1 MSDSGQV
8 SADREFQEGIE
19 EETASPH
26 EVPSLPMGQWLRKN
40 LFSNW
45 ANGILTLLGALAALV
60 ALRGVLNFIFS
71 ENRQWDAVRTNLRA
85 LMTLSYPESQYIR
98 VWVALGFIVG
108 LAGLSAGIWANWG
121 GVSVKRISTWLMGTG
136 AFLAVCVIA
145 REPSVIIGTD
155 GKVVRTVEGSPQRE
169 SFMDA
174 MVDRSS
180 WWIAAVLLLAVG
192 AGLWSNFSR
201 PVRRRWRR
209 PRAEVPVTSVVCV
222 GLGLAVLS
230 LWIAPYGHYAFISA
244 TKSYVAESGRTV
256 AFSTKLPWTVMWILL
271 CGFFL
276 VGRSF
281 QRSRYLGLI
290 KGSSNLLWLISP
302 LTLFWVVLRDPALD
316 YGHVISTDLP
326 MGLAFGLL
334 GGALLWGLTRT
345 GIGEAGRITA
355 TLLLGFAV
363 FNWVAAFFGWYPMLQ
378 KARISFLLLA
388 LAALL
393 APNFIGELA
402 KRRQLV
408 LGWIGVTALVHYL
421 ATMINTPSTVE
432 LQSTEFL
439 GGLGLTL
446 FVALIVVL
454 LSFPLGVLLAL
465 GRTSKFPIFRML
477 STSYIEVIRGV
488 PLISVLIFFSV
499 MVPLFL
505 PDGMELAELAAV
517 LTGYTLFSAAYLAEN
532 VRGGLQS
539 ITKGQY
545 EAADAI
551 GLTSAQRTGFIVLPQ
566 ALTVSI
572 PQLVGQVIS
581 TFKET
586 SLLAIIG
593 LFDFLRVA
601 NSVIPAQSEFM
612 GVKREGILLVA
623 MIYFFFNFTISKYSQ
638 RLERR
643 VGLGER

>member
-1 MSDSGQV
+1 MEEEDPISVALKQ
-8 SADREFQEGIE
+8 EEGI
-19 EETASPH
+19 SPN
-26 EVPSLPMGQWLRKN
+26 EAPRLSVGQWLRTN

-45 ANGILTLLGALAALV
+45 ANTILTILGALAAFLM
-60 ALRGVLNFIFS
+60 LRGVLNFVFS
-71 ENRQWDAVRTNLRA
+71 ENREWVAVRTNLRA
-85 LMTLSYPESQYIR
+85 LMTLSYPESQYVR
-98 VWVALGFIVG
+98 VWVALGFVVV

-121 GVSVKRISTWLMGTG
+121 GLPLRRLSTWFMGVG
-136 AFLAVCVIA
+136 GLIALCVVV
-145 REPSVIIGTD
+145 REPSVLMDSEGKALSTLD
-155 GKVVRTVEGSPQRE
+155 GSLQRE
-169 SFMDA
+169 SFGAA
-174 MVDRSS
+174 MVDRVD
-180 WWIAAVLLLAVG
+180 WWIAAVVLFAFG
-192 AGLWSNFSR
+192 AALWSRYSS
-201 PVRRRWRR
+201 VARRHVDL
-209 PRAEVPVTSVVCV
+209 PITSIVYVGIGIAILTLWVV
-222 GLGLAVLS
+222 
-230 LWIAPYGHYAFISA
+230 PYGHYAFVDGTYI
-244 TKSYVAESGRTV
+244 AEPGTTV
-256 AFSTKLPWTVMWILL
+256 AFSTQMPWTVMWVLL
-271 CGFFL
+271 GLGFF
-276 VGRSF
+276 VGRFLRS
-281 QRSRYLGLI
+281 SRYVGMS
-290 KGSSNLLWLISP
+290 KAGSNLLWLICP
-302 LTLFWVVLRDPALD
+302 FALFWVVLRDPALD

-334 GGALLWGLTRT
+334 GAGALWLLTRSD
-345 GIGEAGRITA
+345 IGEAGRIAATA
-355 TLLLGFAV
+355 LLVVAI

-388 LAALL
+388 FAALL
-393 APNFIGELA
+393 APNFIGDIA

-408 LGWIGVTALVHYL
+408 LGWLGVMALVHYL
-421 ATMINTPSTVE
+421 ATMINTPSTVD
-432 LQSTEFL
+432 LQSDEFL

-446 FVALIVVL
+446 FVSVIVVI

-551 GLTSAQRTGFIVLPQ
+551 GLTAAQRTGFIVLPQ

-581 TFKET
+581 SFKET

-612 GVKREGILLVA
+612 GVKREGILVVA
-623 MIYFFFNFTISKYSQ
+623 MIYFFFNFVISKYSQ

>member
-1 MSDSGQV
+1 M
-8 SADREFQEGIE
+8 QEEDPISVALKQE
-19 EETASPH
+19 EDAAPNEAPRLS
-26 EVPSLPMGQWLRKN
+26 VLQWLRSN

-45 ANGILTLLGALAALV
+45 ANAILTLLGALAAFLM
-60 ALRGVLNFIFS
+60 LRGVLNFVFS
-71 ENRQWDAVRTNLRA
+71 ENREWVAVRTNLRA
-85 LMTLSYPESQYIR
+85 LMTLSYPESQYVR
-98 VWVALGFIVG
+98 VWVALGFVVG
-108 LAGLSAGIWANWG
+108 LAGLSAGIWSDWG
-121 GVSVKRISTWLMGTG
+121 GLPIRRLATWFMGIG
-136 AFLAVCVIA
+136 GLIALCVVV
-145 REPSVIIGTD
+145 REPSVLMD
-155 GKVVRTVEGSPQRE
+155 SEGKALSTLEGSLQRE
-169 SFMDA
+169 SFGAA
-174 MVDRSS
+174 MADRVD
-180 WWIAAVLLLAVG
+180 WWIAALVLFTVG
-192 AGLWSNFSR
+192 AVLWSRYSS
-201 PVRRRWRR
+201 VQRRHVEL
-209 PRAEVPVTSVVCV
+209 PITSIVYVGIGIAILTLWVV
-222 GLGLAVLS
+222 
-230 LWIAPYGHYAFISA
+230 PYGHYAFVDGTYI
-244 TKSYVAESGRTV
+244 AESGTTV
-256 AFSTKLPWTVMWILL
+256 AFSTQMPWTVMWVLL
-271 CGFFL
+271 GLGFL
-276 VGRSF
+276 VGRF
-281 QRSRYLGLI
+281 LRSSQYVGMS
-290 KGSSNLLWLISP
+290 KTGSNLLWLICP
-302 LTLFWVVLRDPALD
+302 FALFWVVLRDPALD
-316 YGHVISTDLP
+316 YGHVMSTDLP

-334 GGALLWGLTRT
+334 GAGALWLLTRSD
-345 GIGEAGRITA
+345 IGEAGRIAA
-355 TLLLGFAV
+355 TLLLIFAI

-388 LAALL
+388 FAALL
-393 APNFIGELA
+393 APNFIGDIA

-408 LGWIGVTALVHYL
+408 LGWVGVMALVHYL
-421 ATMINTPSTVE
+421 ATMINTPSTVD
-432 LQSTEFL
+432 LQSDEFL

-446 FVALIVVL
+446 FVAVIVVV

-477 STSYIEVIRGV
+477 STSYIEIIRGV

-581 TFKET
+581 SFKET

-612 GVKREGILLVA
+612 GVKREGILVVA
-623 MIYFFFNFTISKYSQ
+623 MIYFFFNFIISKYSQ

>member
-1 MSDSGQV
+1 MEEEDPISVALKQ
-8 SADREFQEGIE
+8 EEGI
-19 EETASPH
+19 SPN
-26 EVPSLPMGQWLRKN
+26 EAPRLSVGQWLRTN

-45 ANGILTLLGALAALV
+45 ANTILTILGALAAFLM
-60 ALRGVLNFIFS
+60 LRGVLNFVFS
-71 ENRQWDAVRTNLRA
+71 ENREWVAVRTNLRA
-85 LMTLSYPESQYIR
+85 LMTLSYPESQYVR
-98 VWVALGFIVG
+98 VWVALGFVVV

-121 GVSVKRISTWLMGTG
+121 GLPLRRLSTWFMGVG
-136 AFLAVCVIA
+136 GLIALCVVV
-145 REPSVIIGTD
+145 REPNVLMDSEGKALSTLD
-155 GKVVRTVEGSPQRE
+155 GSLQRE
-169 SFMDA
+169 SFGAA
-174 MVDRSS
+174 MVDRVD
-180 WWIAAVLLLAVG
+180 WWIAAVVLFAFG
-192 AGLWSNFSR
+192 AALWSRYSS
-201 PVRRRWRR
+201 VARRHVDL
-209 PRAEVPVTSVVCV
+209 PITSIVYVGIGIAILTLWVV
-222 GLGLAVLS
+222 
-230 LWIAPYGHYAFISA
+230 PYGHYAFVDGTYI
-244 TKSYVAESGRTV
+244 AEPGTTV
-256 AFSTKLPWTVMWILL
+256 AFSTQMPWTVMWVLL
-271 CGFFL
+271 GLGFF
-276 VGRSF
+276 VGRFLRS
-281 QRSRYLGLI
+281 SRYVGMS
-290 KGSSNLLWLISP
+290 KAGSNLLWLICP
-302 LTLFWVVLRDPALD
+302 FALFWVVLRDPALD

-334 GGALLWGLTRT
+334 GAGALWLLTRSD
-345 GIGEAGRITA
+345 IGEAGRIAA
-355 TLLLGFAV
+355 TVLLVIAI

-388 LAALL
+388 FAALL
-393 APNFIGELA
+393 APNFIGDIA

-408 LGWIGVTALVHYL
+408 LGWLGVMALVHYL
-421 ATMINTPSTVE
+421 ATMINTPSTVD
-432 LQSTEFL
+432 LQSDEFL

-446 FVALIVVL
+446 FVSVIVVI

-551 GLTSAQRTGFIVLPQ
+551 GLTAAQRTGFIVLPQ

-581 TFKET
+581 SFKET

-612 GVKREGILLVA
+612 GVKREGILVVA
-623 MIYFFFNFTISKYSQ
+623 MIYFFFNFVISKYSQ

>member
-1 MSDSGQV
+1 MEEEDPISVALKQ
-8 SADREFQEGIE
+8 EEGI
-19 EETASPH
+19 SPN
-26 EVPSLPMGQWLRKN
+26 EAPRLSVGQWLRTN

-45 ANGILTLLGALAALV
+45 TNTILTILGALAAFLM
-60 ALRGVLNFIFS
+60 LRGVLNFVFS
-71 ENRQWDAVRTNLRA
+71 ENREWVAVRTNLRA
-85 LMTLSYPESQYIR
+85 LMTLSYPESQYVR
-98 VWVALGFIVG
+98 VWVALGFVVV

-121 GVSVKRISTWLMGTG
+121 GLPLRRLSTWFMGVG
-136 AFLAVCVIA
+136 GLIALCVVV
-145 REPSVIIGTD
+145 REPNVLMDSEGKALSTLD
-155 GKVVRTVEGSPQRE
+155 GSLQRE
-169 SFMDA
+169 SFGAA
-174 MVDRSS
+174 MVDRVD
-180 WWIAAVLLLAVG
+180 WWIAAVLLFAFG
-192 AGLWSNFSR
+192 AALWSRYSS
-201 PVRRRWRR
+201 VARRHVDL
-209 PRAEVPVTSVVCV
+209 PITSIVYVGIGIAILTLWVV
-222 GLGLAVLS
+222 
-230 LWIAPYGHYAFISA
+230 PYGHYAFVDGTYI
-244 TKSYVAESGRTV
+244 AEPGTTV
-256 AFSTKLPWTVMWILL
+256 AFSTQMPWTVMWVLL
-271 CGFFL
+271 GIGFF
-276 VGRSF
+276 VGRFLRS
-281 QRSRYLGLI
+281 SRYVGMS
-290 KGSSNLLWLISP
+290 KAGSNLLWLICP
-302 LTLFWVVLRDPALD
+302 FALFWVVLRDPALD

-334 GGALLWGLTRT
+334 GAGALWLLTRSD
-345 GIGEAGRITA
+345 IGEAGRIAA
-355 TLLLGFAV
+355 TVLLVVAI

-388 LAALL
+388 FAALL
-393 APNFIGELA
+393 APNFIGDIA

-408 LGWIGVTALVHYL
+408 LGWLGVMALVHYL
-421 ATMINTPSTVE
+421 ATMINTPSTVD
-432 LQSTEFL
+432 LQSDEFL

-446 FVALIVVL
+446 FVSVIVVI

-551 GLTSAQRTGFIVLPQ
+551 GLTAAQRTGFIVLPQ

-581 TFKET
+581 SFKET

-612 GVKREGILLVA
+612 GVKREGILVVA
-623 MIYFFFNFTISKYSQ
+623 MIYFFFNFVISKYSQ

>member
-1 MSDSGQV
+1 MQDANQV
-8 SADREFQEGIE
+8 SASEEFQRGLEEGQG
-19 EETASPH
+19 SPH
-26 EVPSLPMGQWLRKN
+26 EAPSLPVGQWLRKN

-45 ANGILTLLGALAALV
+45 AHGILTLLGALAAVV
-60 ALRGVLNFIFS
+60 ALRGVLNFVFS

-98 VWVALGFIVG
+98 VWVALGFVVG

-121 GVSVKRISTWLMGTG
+121 GVSVRRISTWLMGTG
-136 AFLAVCVIA
+136 ALLALCVIV
-145 REPSVIIGTD
+145 REPSVILGSD
-155 GKVVRTVEGSPQRE
+155 GKVIRTVDGSLRRE

-174 MVDRSS
+174 MADRST
-180 WWIAAVLLLAVG
+180 WWLAAVLLLAVG
-192 AGLWSNFSR
+192 AALWSRFSD
-201 PVRRRWRR
+201 PARRRI
-209 PRAEVPVTSVVCV
+209 EVSVTSVVFV
-222 GLGLAVLS
+222 GLGLAILS
-230 LWIAPYGHYAFISA
+230 LWIAPYGHYAYISA

-256 AFSTKLPWTVMWILL
+256 AFSTKMPWTVMLILL
-271 CGFFL
+271 SGFFF
-276 VGRSF
+276 VGRFF
-281 QRSRYLGLI
+281 QRGRYLGLV
-290 KGSSNLLWLISP
+290 KGSSNVLWLISP

-334 GGALLWGLTRT
+334 GGALLWGLTRSD
-345 GIGEAGRITA
+345 IGEAGRITA
-355 TLLLGFAV
+355 TVLLVFAV

-393 APNFIGELA
+393 APNFIGEVA

-408 LGWIGVTALVHYL
+408 LGWVGVTALVHYL

>member
-1 MSDSGQV
+1 MADLEQLSTNLSDEAG
-8 SADREFQEGIE
+8 AP
-19 EETASPH
+19 EETASLS
-26 EVPSLPMGQWLRKN
+26 VRQWLQTN
-40 LFSNW
+40 LFSSWTN
-45 ANGILTLLGALAALV
+45 AILTLLGGFATLLM
-60 ALRGVLNFIFS
+60 LRGVLNFVFS
-71 ENRQWDAVRTNLRA
+71 ENREWDAVRTNLRA
-85 LMTLSYPESQYIR
+85 LMTLSYPESQYVR
-98 VWVALGFIVG
+98 VWVTLGFVVG
-108 LAGLSAGIWANWG
+108 LTGLSAGIWANWG
-121 GVSVKRISTWLMGTG
+121 GVSVKRMSTWLMGAG
-136 AFLAVCVIA
+136 GLIALCVVV
-145 REPSVIIGTD
+145 REPSVITD
-155 GKVVRTVEGSPQRE
+155 VEGKAIRAVDGSLQRE
-169 SFMDA
+169 SFFAA
-174 MVDRSS
+174 MSDRLG
-180 WWIAAVLLLAVG
+180 WWIAAVLLLAAGG
-192 AGLWSNFSR
+192 AIWARYSD
-201 PVRRRWRR
+201 VARRN
-209 PRAEVPVTSVVCV
+209 AQIPVTTVVV
-222 GLGLAVLS
+222 WGLGLATLS
-230 LWIAPYGHYAFISA
+230 LWLVPYGHYAFAGGEYI
-244 TKSYVAESGRTV
+244 AEPGRRV
-256 AFSTKLPWTVMWILL
+256 AFSTQMPWTVMWLL
-271 CGFFL
+271 LVSSFF
-276 VGRSF
+276 VGRSLRETRWHAF
-281 QRSRYLGLI
+281 A
-290 KGSSNLLWLISP
+290 KGASNLLWLLSP
-302 LTLFWVVLRDPALD
+302 MTLFWVVLRDPALD
-316 YGHVISTDLP
+316 YAHVLSTDLP

-334 GGALLWGLTRT
+334 GGAVLWVLTRVDV
-345 GIGEAGRITA
+345 GEAGRLSA
-355 TLLLGFAV
+355 VGLLGFAV

-393 APNFIGELA
+393 APNFIGEIA
-402 KRRQLV
+402 KRRQLII
-408 LGWIGVTALVHYL
+408 GWLSAMALVHYL

-432 LQSTEFL
+432 LQSSEFL

-446 FVALIVVL
+446 FVALNVVL
-454 LSFPLGVLLAL
+454 LSFPLGGLLAL
-465 GRTSKFPIFRML
+465 GRTSKFPIFRIL

-539 ITKGQY
+539 VTKGQY

-551 GLTSAQRTGFIVLPQ
+551 GLTAAQRTGFIVLPQ
-566 ALTVSI
+566 ALRVSI
-572 PQLVGQVIS
+572 PQLVGQVIA

>member
-1 MSDSGQV
+1 MQDADQV
-8 SADREFQEGIE
+8 SAGAEFQPGLEAE
-19 EETASPH
+19 QLSPH
-26 EVPSLPMGQWLRKN
+26 EVPSLPVGQWLRKN

-45 ANGILTLLGALAALV
+45 ANGILTLVGALAALV
-60 ALRGVLNFIFS
+60 ALRGVLNFVFS

-98 VWVALGFIVG
+98 VWVSLGFVVG

-121 GVSVKRISTWLMGTG
+121 GVPLRRVSTWLMGTG
-136 AFLAVCVIA
+136 ALLALCIIV
-145 REPSVIIGTD
+145 REPSVILGDD
-155 GKVVRTVEGSPQRE
+155 GKVIRTIDGSLRRE

-174 MVDRSS
+174 MVDRST

-192 AGLWSNFSR
+192 AALWSRFSD
-201 PVRRRWRR
+201 PARRRV
-209 PRAEVPVTSVVCV
+209 EVSVTSVVFV
-222 GLGLAVLS
+222 GIGLAILS
-230 LWIAPYGHYAFISA
+230 LWIAPYGHYAFISE
-244 TKSYVAESGRTV
+244 TKSYVAEPGRTV
-256 AFSTKLPWTVMWILL
+256 AFSTKMPWTVMWILL
-271 CGFFL
+271 SGFFL

-281 QRSRYLGLI
+281 QRGRYLGFV
-290 KGSSNLLWLISP
+290 KGASNLLWLISP

-326 MGLAFGLL
+326 MGLAFGVL
-334 GGALLWGLTRT
+334 GGTLLWGLTRT
-345 GIGEAGRITA
+345 SIGEAGRITA

-408 LGWIGVTALVHYL
+408 LGWLGVTALVHYL

-551 GLTSAQRTGFIVLPQ
+551 GLTPAQRTGFIVLPQ

>member
-1 MSDSGQV
+1 MQDADQISG
-8 SADREFQEGIE
+8 DLEFQRGIGQQGS
-19 EETASPH
+19 SPH
-26 EVPSLPMGQWLRKN
+26 EVPSLPVGQWLRKN

-45 ANGILTLLGALAALV
+45 GNSILTLLGSFLALL
-60 ALRGVLNFIFS
+60 ALRGVLNFVFS
-71 ENRQWDAVRTNLRA
+71 ENREWDAVRTNLRA

-98 VWVALGFIVG
+98 VWVSLGFVAG
-108 LAGLSAGIWANWG
+108 LAGLSAGLWANWG
-121 GVSVKRISTWLMGTG
+121 GVSVKRLSTWLMGSG
-136 AFLAVCVIA
+136 GLLAVCVTV
-145 REPSVIIGTD
+145 REPSVVLGSD
-155 GKVVRTVEGSPQRE
+155 GKVVRIVDGSLQRE
-169 SFMDA
+169 SFLDA
-174 MVDRSS
+174 MVDRST
-180 WWIAAVLLLAVG
+180 WWIAAAVLLAVG
-192 AGLWSNFSR
+192 TLLWGRFTS
-201 PVRRRWRR
+201 PDRRGV
-209 PRAEVPVTSVVCV
+209 EVSVTSVVFV
-222 GLGLAVLS
+222 SLGLAVLS
-230 LWIAPYGHYAFISA
+230 LWVAPYGHYAFISE

-256 AFSTKLPWTVMWILL
+256 AFSTKLPWTVMLALL
-271 CGFFL
+271 WGFFYL
-276 VGRSF
+276 GRILR
-281 QRSRYLGLI
+281 RSDYAGLI
-290 KGSSNLLWLISP
+290 KGASNLLWLISP

-316 YGHVISTDLP
+316 YGHVMSTDLP
-326 MGLAFGLL
+326 MGLAFGFL
-334 GGALLWGLTRT
+334 GGAVLWSLTRP
-345 GIGEAGRITA
+345 GVGEAGRLVA
-355 TLLLGFAV
+355 TMLLVFAI

-388 LAALL
+388 VAALL
-393 APNFIGELA
+393 APNFIGEIA

-408 LGWIGVTALVHYL
+408 LGWLGVTALVHYL

-432 LQSTEFL
+432 LQSSEFL

-551 GLTSAQRTGFIVLPQ
+551 GLTAAQRTGFIVLPQ

-601 NSVIPAQSEFM
+601 NSVIPAQSEFL

-638 RLERR
+638 RLEQR

>member
-1 MSDSGQV
+1 MSDVNQV
-8 SADREFQEGIE
+8 SADAE
-19 EETASPH
+19 EEQFSPH
-26 EVPSLPMGQWLRKN
+26 ETPSLPVGQWLRKN

-45 ANGILTLLGALAALV
+45 ANGILTLLGVLAALA
-60 ALRGVLNFIFS
+60 ALRGVLNFVFS

-121 GVSVKRISTWLMGTG
+121 GVSVRRISTWLMGTG
-136 AFLAVCVIA
+136 ALLALCVIV
-145 REPSVIIGTD
+145 REPSVILGSD
-155 GKVVRTVEGSPQRE
+155 GKVIRTIDGSLRRE

-174 MVDRSS
+174 MVDRST

-192 AGLWSNFSR
+192 AALWSRFSD
-201 PVRRRWRR
+201 PVRRRV
-209 PRAEVPVTSVVCV
+209 EVSVTSVVFV

-230 LWIAPYGHYAFISA
+230 LWIAPYGHYAFISE
-244 TKSYVAESGRTV
+244 TKSYIAESGRTV
-256 AFSTKLPWTVMWILL
+256 AFSTKMPWTVMLILL
-271 CGFFL
+271 SCFFF
-276 VGRSF
+276 VGRFF
-281 QRSRYLGLI
+281 QSGQYLGFV
-290 KGSSNLLWLISP
+290 KGASNLLWLISP

-334 GGALLWGLTRT
+334 GGALLWGLTRAS
-345 GIGEAGRITA
+345 IGEAGRITA
-355 TLLLGFAV
+355 TALLVFAI

-393 APNFIGELA
+393 APNFMGEVA

-408 LGWIGVTALVHYL
+408 LGWVGVTALVHYL

-551 GLTSAQRTGFIVLPQ
+551 GLTPAQRTGFIVLPQ

>member
-1 MSDSGQV
+1 MQDADQV
-8 SADREFQEGIE
+8 SAGAEFQPGLEAE
-19 EETASPH
+19 QLSPH
-26 EVPSLPMGQWLRKN
+26 EVPSLPVGQWLRKN

-45 ANGILTLLGALAALV
+45 ANGILTLVGALAALV
-60 ALRGVLNFIFS
+60 ALRGVLNFVFS

-121 GVSVKRISTWLMGTG
+121 GVSVRRISTWLMGTG
-136 AFLAVCVIA
+136 ALLALCIIV
-145 REPSVIIGTD
+145 REPSVILGSD
-155 GKVVRTVEGSPQRE
+155 GKVIRTIDGSLRRE

-174 MVDRSS
+174 MVDRST

-192 AGLWSNFSR
+192 AALWSRFSD
-201 PVRRRWRR
+201 PARRRV
-209 PRAEVPVTSVVCV
+209 EVSVTSVVFV
-222 GLGLAVLS
+222 GIGLAILS
-230 LWIAPYGHYAFISA
+230 LWIAPYGHYAFISE
-244 TKSYVAESGRTV
+244 TKSYVAEPGRTV
-256 AFSTKLPWTVMWILL
+256 AFSTKMPWTVMWILL
-271 CGFFL
+271 SGFFL

-281 QRSRYLGLI
+281 QRGRYLGFV
-290 KGSSNLLWLISP
+290 KGASNLLWLISP

-326 MGLAFGLL
+326 MGLAFGVL
-334 GGALLWGLTRT
+334 GGTLLWGLTRT
-345 GIGEAGRITA
+345 SIGEAGRITA

-408 LGWIGVTALVHYL
+408 LGWLGVTALVHYL

-551 GLTSAQRTGFIVLPQ
+551 GLTPAQRTGFIVLPQ

>member
-1 MSDSGQV
+1 MFVCGLWNADMADLEQLSANLSDEAG
-8 SADREFQEGIE
+8 AP
-19 EETASPH
+19 EETASLS
-26 EVPSLPMGQWLRKN
+26 VRQWLQTN
-40 LFSNW
+40 LFSSWTN
-45 ANGILTLLGALAALV
+45 AILTLLGGFATLLM
-60 ALRGVLNFIFS
+60 LRGVLNFVFS
-71 ENRQWDAVRTNLRA
+71 ENREWDAVRTNLRA
-85 LMTLSYPESQYIR
+85 LMTLSYPESQYVR
-98 VWVALGFIVG
+98 VWVTLGFVAG
-108 LAGLSAGIWANWG
+108 LTGLSAGIWANWG
-121 GVSVKRISTWLMGTG
+121 GVSVKRMSTWLMGAG
-136 AFLAVCVIA
+136 GLIALCVVV
-145 REPSVIIGTD
+145 REPSVITD
-155 GKVVRTVEGSPQRE
+155 VEGKAIRAIDGSLQRE
-169 SFMDA
+169 SFFAA
-174 MVDRSS
+174 MSDRLG
-180 WWIAAVLLLAVG
+180 WWIAAVLLLAAGG
-192 AGLWSNFSR
+192 AIWARYSD
-201 PVRRRWRR
+201 VARRN
-209 PRAEVPVTSVVCV
+209 AQIPVTTVVV
-222 GLGLAVLS
+222 WGLGLATLS
-230 LWIAPYGHYAFISA
+230 LWLVPYGHYAFAGGEYI
-244 TKSYVAESGRTV
+244 AEPGRRV
-256 AFSTKLPWTVMWILL
+256 AFSTQMPWTVMWLL
-271 CGFFL
+271 LVSSFF
-276 VGRSF
+276 VGRSLRETRWHAF
-281 QRSRYLGLI
+281 A
-290 KGSSNLLWLISP
+290 KGASNLLWLLSP
-302 LTLFWVVLRDPALD
+302 MTLFWVVLRDPALD
-316 YGHVISTDLP
+316 YAHVLSTDLP

-334 GGALLWGLTRT
+334 GGAVLWVLTRVDV
-345 GIGEAGRITA
+345 GEAGRLSA
-355 TLLLGFAV
+355 VGLLGFAV

-393 APNFIGELA
+393 APNFIGEIA
-402 KRRQLV
+402 KRRQLII
-408 LGWIGVTALVHYL
+408 GWLSAMALVHYL

-432 LQSTEFL
+432 LQSSEFL

-465 GRTSKFPIFRML
+465 GRTSKFPIFRIL

-539 ITKGQY
+539 VTKGQY

-551 GLTSAQRTGFIVLPQ
+551 GLTAAQRTGFIVLPQ
-566 ALTVSI
+566 ALRVSI
-572 PQLVGQVIS
+572 PQLVGQVIA

>member
-1 MSDSGQV
+1 MEEEDPISVALKQ
-8 SADREFQEGIE
+8 EEGI
-19 EETASPH
+19 SPN
-26 EVPSLPMGQWLRKN
+26 EAPRLSVGQWLRTN

-45 ANGILTLLGALAALV
+45 ANTILTILGALAAFLM
-60 ALRGVLNFIFS
+60 LRGVLNFIFS
-71 ENRQWDAVRTNLRA
+71 ENREWVAVRTNLRA
-85 LMTLSYPESQYIR
+85 LMTLSYPESQYVR
-98 VWVALGFIVG
+98 VWVALGFVVV

-121 GVSVKRISTWLMGTG
+121 GLPLRRLSTWFMGVG
-136 AFLAVCVIA
+136 GLIALCVVV
-145 REPSVIIGTD
+145 REPNVLMDSEGKALSTLD
-155 GKVVRTVEGSPQRE
+155 GSLQRE
-169 SFMDA
+169 SFGAA
-174 MVDRSS
+174 MVDRVD
-180 WWIAAVLLLAVG
+180 WWIAAVVLFAFG
-192 AGLWSNFSR
+192 AALWSRYSS
-201 PVRRRWRR
+201 VARRHVDL
-209 PRAEVPVTSVVCV
+209 PITSIVYVGIGIAILTLWVV
-222 GLGLAVLS
+222 
-230 LWIAPYGHYAFISA
+230 PYGHYAFVDGTYI
-244 TKSYVAESGRTV
+244 AEPGTTV
-256 AFSTKLPWTVMWILL
+256 AFSTQMPWTVMWVLL
-271 CGFFL
+271 GLGFF
-276 VGRSF
+276 VGRCLRS
-281 QRSRYLGLI
+281 SRYVGMS
-290 KGSSNLLWLISP
+290 KAGSNLLWLICP
-302 LTLFWVVLRDPALD
+302 FALFWVVLRDPALD

-334 GGALLWGLTRT
+334 GAGALWLLTRSD
-345 GIGEAGRITA
+345 IGEAGRIAA
-355 TLLLGFAV
+355 TVLLVVAI

-388 LAALL
+388 FAALL
-393 APNFIGELA
+393 APNFIGDIA

-408 LGWIGVTALVHYL
+408 LGWLGVMALVHYL
-421 ATMINTPSTVE
+421 ATMINTPSTVD
-432 LQSTEFL
+432 LQSDEFL

-446 FVALIVVL
+446 FVAVIVVI

-477 STSYIEVIRGV
+477 SSSYIEVIRGV
-488 PLISVLIFFSV
+488 TLISVLIFFSV

-551 GLTSAQRTGFIVLPQ
+551 GLTAAQRTGFIVLPQ
-566 ALTVSI
+566 ALPVSI

-581 TFKET
+581 SFKET

-612 GVKREGILLVA
+612 GVKREGILVVA
-623 MIYFFFNFTISKYSQ
+623 MIYFFFNFVISKYSQ

>member
-1 MSDSGQV
+1 MEEEDPISVALKQ
-8 SADREFQEGIE
+8 EEGI
-19 EETASPH
+19 SPN
-26 EVPSLPMGQWLRKN
+26 EAPRLSVGQWLRTN

-45 ANGILTLLGALAALV
+45 ANTILTILGALAAFLM
-60 ALRGVLNFIFS
+60 LRGVLNFVFS
-71 ENRQWDAVRTNLRA
+71 ENREWVAVRTNLRA
-85 LMTLSYPESQYIR
+85 LMTLSYPESQYVR
-98 VWVALGFIVG
+98 VWVALGFVVV

-121 GVSVKRISTWLMGTG
+121 GLPLRRLSTWFMGVG
-136 AFLAVCVIA
+136 GLIALCVVV
-145 REPSVIIGTD
+145 REPNVLMDSEGKALSTLD
-155 GKVVRTVEGSPQRE
+155 GSLQRE
-169 SFMDA
+169 SFGAA
-174 MVDRSS
+174 MVDRVD
-180 WWIAAVLLLAVG
+180 WWIGAVVLFAFGAA
-192 AGLWSNFSR
+192 LWSRYSS
-201 PVRRRWRR
+201 VARRHVDL
-209 PRAEVPVTSVVCV
+209 PITSIVYVGIGIAILTLWVV
-222 GLGLAVLS
+222 
-230 LWIAPYGHYAFISA
+230 PYGHYAFVDGTYI
-244 TKSYVAESGRTV
+244 AEPGTTV
-256 AFSTKLPWTVMWILL
+256 AFSTQMPWTVMWVLL
-271 CGFFL
+271 GLGFF
-276 VGRSF
+276 VGRFLRS
-281 QRSRYLGLI
+281 SRYVGMS
-290 KGSSNLLWLISP
+290 KAGSNLLWLICP
-302 LTLFWVVLRDPALD
+302 FALFWVVLRDPALD

-334 GGALLWGLTRT
+334 GAGALWLLTRSD
-345 GIGEAGRITA
+345 IGEAGRIAA
-355 TLLLGFAV
+355 TVLLVVAI

-388 LAALL
+388 FAALL
-393 APNFIGELA
+393 APNFIGDIA

-408 LGWIGVTALVHYL
+408 IGWLGVMALVHYL
-421 ATMINTPSTVE
+421 ATMINTPSTVD
-432 LQSTEFL
+432 LQSDEFL

-446 FVALIVVL
+446 FVAVIVVI

-551 GLTSAQRTGFIVLPQ
+551 GLTAAQRTGFIVLPQ

-581 TFKET
+581 SFKET

-612 GVKREGILLVA
+612 GVKREGILVVA
-623 MIYFFFNFTISKYSQ
+623 MIYFFFNFVISKYSQ

>member
-1 MSDSGQV
+1 MEEEDPISVALKQ
-8 SADREFQEGIE
+8 EEGI
-19 EETASPH
+19 SPN
-26 EVPSLPMGQWLRKN
+26 EAPRLSVGQWLRTN

-45 ANGILTLLGALAALV
+45 TNTILTILGALAAFLM
-60 ALRGVLNFIFS
+60 LRGVLNFVFS
-71 ENRQWDAVRTNLRA
+71 ENREWVAVRTNLRA
-85 LMTLSYPESQYIR
+85 LMTLSYPESQYVR
-98 VWVALGFIVG
+98 VWVALGFVVV

-121 GVSVKRISTWLMGTG
+121 GLPLRRLSTWFMGVG
-136 AFLAVCVIA
+136 GLIALCVVV
-145 REPSVIIGTD
+145 REPNVLMDSEGKALSTLD
-155 GKVVRTVEGSPQRE
+155 GSLQRE
-169 SFMDA
+169 SFGAA
-174 MVDRSS
+174 MVDRVD
-180 WWIAAVLLLAVG
+180 WWIAAVVLFAFG
-192 AGLWSNFSR
+192 AALWSRYSS
-201 PVRRRWRR
+201 VARRHVDL
-209 PRAEVPVTSVVCV
+209 PITSIVYVGIGIAILTLWVV
-222 GLGLAVLS
+222 
-230 LWIAPYGHYAFISA
+230 PYGHYAFVDGTYI
-244 TKSYVAESGRTV
+244 AEPGTTV
-256 AFSTKLPWTVMWILL
+256 AFSTQMPWTVMWVLL
-271 CGFFL
+271 GIGFF
-276 VGRSF
+276 VGRFLRS
-281 QRSRYLGLI
+281 SRYVGMS
-290 KGSSNLLWLISP
+290 KAGSNLLWLICP
-302 LTLFWVVLRDPALD
+302 FALFWVVLRDPALD

-334 GGALLWGLTRT
+334 GAGALWLLTRSD
-345 GIGEAGRITA
+345 IGEAGRIAA
-355 TLLLGFAV
+355 TVLLVVAI

-388 LAALL
+388 FAALL
-393 APNFIGELA
+393 APNFIGDIA

-408 LGWIGVTALVHYL
+408 LGWLGVMALVHYL
-421 ATMINTPSTVE
+421 ATMINTPSTVD
-432 LQSTEFL
+432 LQSDEFL

-446 FVALIVVL
+446 FVSVIVVI

-551 GLTSAQRTGFIVLPQ
+551 GLTAAQRTGFIVLPQ

-581 TFKET
+581 SFKET

-612 GVKREGILLVA
+612 GVKREGILVVA
-623 MIYFFFNFTISKYSQ
+623 MIYFFFNFVISKYSQ

>member
-1 MSDSGQV
+1 MADLEQLSANLSDEAG
-8 SADREFQEGIE
+8 AP
-19 EETASPH
+19 EETASLS
-26 EVPSLPMGQWLRKN
+26 VRQWLQTN
-40 LFSNW
+40 LFSSWTN
-45 ANGILTLLGALAALV
+45 AILTLLGGFATLLM
-60 ALRGVLNFIFS
+60 LRGVLNFVFS
-71 ENRQWDAVRTNLRA
+71 ENREWDAVRTNLRA
-85 LMTLSYPESQYIR
+85 LMTLSYPESQYVR
-98 VWVALGFIVG
+98 VWVTLGFVAG
-108 LAGLSAGIWANWG
+108 LTGLSAGIWANWG
-121 GVSVKRISTWLMGTG
+121 GVSVKRMSTWLMGAG
-136 AFLAVCVIA
+136 GLIALCVVV
-145 REPSVIIGTD
+145 REPSVITD
-155 GKVVRTVEGSPQRE
+155 VEGKAIRAIDGSLQRE
-169 SFMDA
+169 SFFAA
-174 MVDRSS
+174 MSDRLG
-180 WWIAAVLLLAVG
+180 WWIAAVLLLAAGG
-192 AGLWSNFSR
+192 AIWARYSD
-201 PVRRRWRR
+201 VARRN
-209 PRAEVPVTSVVCV
+209 AQIPVTTVVFW
-222 GLGLAVLS
+222 GLGLATLS
-230 LWIAPYGHYAFISA
+230 LWLVPYGHYAFAGGEYI
-244 TKSYVAESGRTV
+244 AEPGRRV
-256 AFSTKLPWTVMWILL
+256 AFSTQMPWTVMWLL
-271 CGFFL
+271 LVSSFF
-276 VGRSF
+276 VGRSLRETRWHAF
-281 QRSRYLGLI
+281 A
-290 KGSSNLLWLISP
+290 KGASNLLWLLSP
-302 LTLFWVVLRDPALD
+302 MTLFWVVLRDPALD
-316 YGHVISTDLP
+316 YAHVLSTDLP

-334 GGALLWGLTRT
+334 GGAVLWVLTRVDV
-345 GIGEAGRITA
+345 GEAGRLSA
-355 TLLLGFAV
+355 VGLLGFAV

-393 APNFIGELA
+393 APNFIGEIA
-402 KRRQLV
+402 KRRQLII
-408 LGWIGVTALVHYL
+408 GWLSAMALVHYL

-432 LQSTEFL
+432 LQSSEFL

-465 GRTSKFPIFRML
+465 GRTSKFPIFRIL

-539 ITKGQY
+539 VTKGQY

-551 GLTSAQRTGFIVLPQ
+551 GLTAAQRTGFIVLPQ
-566 ALTVSI
+566 ALRVSI
-572 PQLVGQVIS
+572 PQLVGQVIA

>member
-1 MSDSGQV
+1 MSDVNQV
-8 SADREFQEGIE
+8 SADAE
-19 EETASPH
+19 EEQFSPH
-26 EVPSLPMGQWLRKN
+26 EMPSLPVGQWLRKN

-45 ANGILTLLGALAALV
+45 ANGILTLLGALAALA
-60 ALRGVLNFIFS
+60 ALRGVLNFVFS
-71 ENRQWDAVRTNLRA
+71 ETRQWDAVRTNLRA

-121 GVSVKRISTWLMGTG
+121 GVSVRRISTWLMGTG
-136 AFLAVCVIA
+136 ALLALCVIV
-145 REPSVIIGTD
+145 REPSVILGSD
-155 GKVVRTVEGSPQRE
+155 GKVIRTIDGSLRRE

-174 MVDRSS
+174 MVDRST

-192 AGLWSNFSR
+192 AALWSRFSD
-201 PVRRRWRR
+201 PARRRV
-209 PRAEVPVTSVVCV
+209 EVSVTSVVFV

-230 LWIAPYGHYAFISA
+230 LWIAPYGHYAFISE
-244 TKSYVAESGRTV
+244 TKSYIAESGRTV
-256 AFSTKLPWTVMWILL
+256 AFSTKMPWTVMLILL
-271 CGFFL
+271 SCFFF
-276 VGRSF
+276 VGRFF
-281 QRSRYLGLI
+281 QSGQYLGFV
-290 KGSSNLLWLISP
+290 KGASNLLWLISP

-316 YGHVISTDLP
+316 YGHVLSTDLP

-334 GGALLWGLTRT
+334 GGALLWGLTRAS
-345 GIGEAGRITA
+345 IGEAGRITA
-355 TLLLGFAV
+355 TALLVFAI
-363 FNWVAAFFGWYPMLQ
+363 FNWVAAFFGWYPMVQ

-393 APNFIGELA
+393 APNFIGEVA

-408 LGWIGVTALVHYL
+408 LGWVGVTALVHYL

-551 GLTSAQRTGFIVLPQ
+551 GLTPAQRTGFIVLPQ

>member
-1 MSDSGQV
+1 M
-8 SADREFQEGIE
+8 
-19 EETASPH
+19 
-26 EVPSLPMGQWLRKN
+26 
-40 LFSNW
+40 
-45 ANGILTLLGALAALV
+45 
-60 ALRGVLNFIFS
+60 
-71 ENRQWDAVRTNLRA
+71 
-85 LMTLSYPESQYIR
+85 
-98 VWVALGFIVG
+98 
-108 LAGLSAGIWANWG
+108 
-121 GVSVKRISTWLMGTG
+121 
-136 AFLAVCVIA
+136 
-145 REPSVIIGTD
+145 
-155 GKVVRTVEGSPQRE
+155 
-169 SFMDA
+169 
-174 MVDRSS
+174 
-180 WWIAAVLLLAVG
+180 
-192 AGLWSNFSR
+192 
-201 PVRRRWRR
+201 
-209 PRAEVPVTSVVCV
+209 
-222 GLGLAVLS
+222 
-230 LWIAPYGHYAFISA
+230 PYGHYAFISE
-244 TKSYVAESGRTV
+244 TKSYIAESGRTV
-256 AFSTKLPWTVMWILL
+256 AFSTQMPWTVMWVLL
-271 CGFFL
+271 GLAFL
-276 VGRSF
+276 VGRFLRS
-281 QRSRYLGLI
+281 SRYVGMA
-290 KGSSNLLWLISP
+290 KAGSNMLWLISP
-302 LTLFWVVLRDPALD
+302 FALFWVVLRDPALD

-334 GGALLWGLTRT
+334 GGAVLWLLTRSN
-345 GIGEAGRITA
+345 IGEVGRVAATA
-355 TLLLGFAV
+355 LLVFAV

-393 APNFIGELA
+393 APNFIGEVA

-408 LGWIGVTALVHYL
+408 LGWLGVMTLVHYL
-421 ATMINTPSTVE
+421 ATMINTPSTVD

-446 FVALIVVL
+446 FVAVIVVI

-581 TFKET
+581 SFKET

-612 GVKREGILLVA
+612 GVKREGILVVA
-623 MIYFFFNFTISKYSQ
+623 MIYFFFNFIISKYSQ

>member
-1 MSDSGQV
+1 M
-8 SADREFQEGIE
+8 
-19 EETASPH
+19 
-26 EVPSLPMGQWLRKN
+26 
-40 LFSNW
+40 
-45 ANGILTLLGALAALV
+45 
-60 ALRGVLNFIFS
+60 
-71 ENRQWDAVRTNLRA
+71 
-85 LMTLSYPESQYIR
+85 
-98 VWVALGFIVG
+98 
-108 LAGLSAGIWANWG
+108 
-121 GVSVKRISTWLMGTG
+121 
-136 AFLAVCVIA
+136 
-145 REPSVIIGTD
+145 
-155 GKVVRTVEGSPQRE
+155 
-169 SFMDA
+169 
-174 MVDRSS
+174 
-180 WWIAAVLLLAVG
+180 
-192 AGLWSNFSR
+192 
-201 PVRRRWRR
+201 
-209 PRAEVPVTSVVCV
+209 
-222 GLGLAVLS
+222 
-230 LWIAPYGHYAFISA
+230 
-244 TKSYVAESGRTV
+244 
-256 AFSTKLPWTVMWILL
+256 
-271 CGFFL
+271 
-276 VGRSF
+276 
-281 QRSRYLGLI
+281 
-290 KGSSNLLWLISP
+290 
-302 LTLFWVVLRDPALD
+302 VLRDPALD

-326 MGLAFGLL
+326 MGLAFGAL
-334 GGALLWGLTRT
+334 GGAVLWSLTRT
-345 GIGEAGRITA
+345 GVGEAGRLVA
-355 TLLLGFAV
+355 TMLLGFAI

-388 LAALL
+388 FAALL
-393 APNFIGELA
+393 APNFMGEIA

-408 LGWIGVTALVHYL
+408 LGWLGVTALVHYL

-432 LQSTEFL
+432 VQSSEFL

-551 GLTSAQRTGFIVLPQ
+551 GLTAAQRTGFIVLPQ

-601 NSVIPAQSEFM
+601 NSVIPAQSEFLR
-612 GVKREGILLVA
+612 VKREGILLVA
-623 MIYFFFNFTISKYSQ
+623 IIYFFFNFTISKYSQ
-638 RLERR
+638 RLEQR

>member
-1 MSDSGQV
+1 MEEEDPISVALKQ
-8 SADREFQEGIE
+8 EEGI
-19 EETASPH
+19 SPN
-26 EVPSLPMGQWLRKN
+26 EAPRLSVGQWLRTN

-45 ANGILTLLGALAALV
+45 ANTILTILGALAAFLM
-60 ALRGVLNFIFS
+60 LRGVLNFIFS
-71 ENRQWDAVRTNLRA
+71 ENREWVAVRTNLRA
-85 LMTLSYPESQYIR
+85 LMTLSYPESQYVR
-98 VWVALGFIVG
+98 VWVALGFVVV
-108 LAGLSAGIWANWG
+108 LAGLSSGIWANWG
-121 GVSVKRISTWLMGTG
+121 GLPLRRLSTWFMGVG
-136 AFLAVCVIA
+136 GLIALCVVV
-145 REPSVIIGTD
+145 REPNVLMDSEGKALSTLD
-155 GKVVRTVEGSPQRE
+155 GSLQRE
-169 SFMDA
+169 SFGAA
-174 MVDRSS
+174 MVDRVD
-180 WWIAAVLLLAVG
+180 WWIGAVVLFAFGAA
-192 AGLWSNFSR
+192 LWSRYSS
-201 PVRRRWRR
+201 VARRHVDL
-209 PRAEVPVTSVVCV
+209 PITSIVYVGIGIAILTLWVV
-222 GLGLAVLS
+222 
-230 LWIAPYGHYAFISA
+230 PYGHYAFVDGTYI
-244 TKSYVAESGRTV
+244 AEPGTTV
-256 AFSTKLPWTVMWILL
+256 AFSTQMPWTVMWVLL
-271 CGFFL
+271 GLGFF
-276 VGRSF
+276 VGRFLRS
-281 QRSRYLGLI
+281 SRYVGMS
-290 KGSSNLLWLISP
+290 KAGSNLLWLICP
-302 LTLFWVVLRDPALD
+302 FALFWVVLRDPALD

-334 GGALLWGLTRT
+334 GAGALWLLTRSD
-345 GIGEAGRITA
+345 IGEAGRIAA
-355 TLLLGFAV
+355 TVLLVVAI

-388 LAALL
+388 FAALL
-393 APNFIGELA
+393 APNFIGDIA

-408 LGWIGVTALVHYL
+408 IGWLGVMALVHYL
-421 ATMINTPSTVE
+421 ATMINTPSTVD
-432 LQSTEFL
+432 LQSDEFL

-446 FVALIVVL
+446 FVAVIVVI

-551 GLTSAQRTGFIVLPQ
+551 GLTAAQRTGFIVLPQ

-581 TFKET
+581 SFKET

-612 GVKREGILLVA
+612 GVKREGILVVA
-623 MIYFFFNFTISKYSQ
+623 MIYFFFNFVISKYSQ

>member
-1 MSDSGQV
+1 M
-8 SADREFQEGIE
+8 
-19 EETASPH
+19 
-26 EVPSLPMGQWLRKN
+26 
-40 LFSNW
+40 
-45 ANGILTLLGALAALV
+45 
-60 ALRGVLNFIFS
+60 
-71 ENRQWDAVRTNLRA
+71 
-85 LMTLSYPESQYIR
+85 
-98 VWVALGFIVG
+98 

-121 GVSVKRISTWLMGTG
+121 GLPLRRLSTWFMGVG
-136 AFLAVCVIA
+136 GLIALCVVV
-145 REPSVIIGTD
+145 REPNVLMDSEGKALSTLD
-155 GKVVRTVEGSPQRE
+155 GSLQRE
-169 SFMDA
+169 SFGAA
-174 MVDRSS
+174 MVDRVD
-180 WWIAAVLLLAVG
+180 WWIAAVVLFAFG
-192 AGLWSNFSR
+192 AALWSRYSS
-201 PVRRRWRR
+201 VARRHVDL
-209 PRAEVPVTSVVCV
+209 PITSIVYVGIGIAILTLWVV
-222 GLGLAVLS
+222 
-230 LWIAPYGHYAFISA
+230 PYGHYAFVDGTYI
-244 TKSYVAESGRTV
+244 AEPGTTV
-256 AFSTKLPWTVMWILL
+256 AFSTQMPWTVMWVLL
-271 CGFFL
+271 GLGFF
-276 VGRSF
+276 VGRFLRS
-281 QRSRYLGLI
+281 SRYVGMS
-290 KGSSNLLWLISP
+290 KAGSNLLWLICP
-302 LTLFWVVLRDPALD
+302 FALFWVVLRDPALD

-334 GGALLWGLTRT
+334 GAGALWLLTRSD
-345 GIGEAGRITA
+345 IGEAGRIAA
-355 TLLLGFAV
+355 TVLLVIAI

-388 LAALL
+388 FAALL
-393 APNFIGELA
+393 APNFIGDIA

-408 LGWIGVTALVHYL
+408 LGWLGVMALVHYL
-421 ATMINTPSTVE
+421 ATMINTPSTVD
-432 LQSTEFL
+432 LQSDEFL

-446 FVALIVVL
+446 FVSVIVVI

-551 GLTSAQRTGFIVLPQ
+551 GLTAAQRTGFIVLPQ

-581 TFKET
+581 SFKET

-612 GVKREGILLVA
+612 GVKREGILVVA
-623 MIYFFFNFTISKYSQ
+623 MIYFFFNFVISKYSQ

>member
-1 MSDSGQV
+1 MS
-8 SADREFQEGIE
+8 E
-19 EETASPH
+19 EDPISVALKEEQGSPH
-26 EVPSLPMGQWLRKN
+26 EAPNLPVGQWLRKN

-45 ANGILTLLGALAALV
+45 ANAILTILGLFAAFLM
-60 ALRGVLNFIFS
+60 LRGVLNFVFS
-71 ENRQWDAVRTNLRA
+71 ENREWVAVRTNLRA
-85 LMTLSYPESQYIR
+85 LMTLSYPESQYVR
-98 VWVALGFIVG
+98 VWVSLGFVVG
-108 LAGLSAGIWANWG
+108 LAGMSAGIWSDWG
-121 GVSVKRISTWLMGTG
+121 GVQVRRLATWFMGAG
-136 AFLAVCVIA
+136 GLIAICVIV

-155 GKVVRTVEGSPQRE
+155 GKVVRTVEGSPIRE
-169 SFMDA
+169 SFVDA
-174 MVDRSS
+174 MVDRSG
-180 WWIAAVLLLAVG
+180 WWIAAVILLATG
-192 AGLWSNFSR
+192 AGLWSRFSS
-201 PVRRRWRR
+201 PVRRRR
-209 PRAEVPVTSVVCV
+209 PRAELPITSVVFV
-222 GLGLAVLS
+222 GIGLLILS
-230 LWIAPYGHYAFISA
+230 LWVVPYGHYAFISE
-244 TKSYVAESGRTV
+244 TKSYIAESGRTV
-256 AFSTKLPWTVMWILL
+256 AFSTQMPWTVMWVLL
-271 CGFFL
+271 GLAFL
-276 VGRSF
+276 VGRFLRS
-281 QRSRYLGLI
+281 SRYVGMA
-290 KGSSNLLWLISP
+290 KAGSNMLWLISP
-302 LTLFWVVLRDPALD
+302 FALFWVVLRDPALD

-334 GGALLWGLTRT
+334 GGAVLWLLTRSN
-345 GIGEAGRITA
+345 IGEVGRVAATA
-355 TLLLGFAV
+355 LLVFAV

-393 APNFIGELA
+393 APNFIGEVA

-408 LGWIGVTALVHYL
+408 LGWLGVMTLVHYL
-421 ATMINTPSTVE
+421 ATMINTPSTVD

-446 FVALIVVL
+446 FVAVIVVI

-581 TFKET
+581 SFKET

-612 GVKREGILLVA
+612 GVKREGILVVA
-623 MIYFFFNFTISKYSQ
+623 MIYFFFNFIISKYSQ

>member
-1 MSDSGQV
+1 MSDVNQV
-8 SADREFQEGIE
+8 SADAE
-19 EETASPH
+19 EEQFSPH
-26 EVPSLPMGQWLRKN
+26 ETPSLPVGQWLRKN

-45 ANGILTLLGALAALV
+45 ANGILTLLGVLAALA
-60 ALRGVLNFIFS
+60 ALRGVLNFVFS

-121 GVSVKRISTWLMGTG
+121 GVSVRRISTWLMGTG
-136 AFLAVCVIA
+136 ALLALCVIV
-145 REPSVIIGTD
+145 REPSVILGSD
-155 GKVVRTVEGSPQRE
+155 GKVIRTIDGSLRRE

-174 MVDRSS
+174 MVDRST

-192 AGLWSNFSR
+192 AALWSRFSD
-201 PVRRRWRR
+201 PVRRRV
-209 PRAEVPVTSVVCV
+209 EVSVTSVVFV

-230 LWIAPYGHYAFISA
+230 LWIAPYGHYAFISE
-244 TKSYVAESGRTV
+244 TKSYIAESGRTV
-256 AFSTKLPWTVMWILL
+256 AFSTKMPWTVMLILL
-271 CGFFL
+271 SCFFF
-276 VGRSF
+276 VGRFF
-281 QRSRYLGLI
+281 QSGRYLGFV
-290 KGSSNLLWLISP
+290 KGASNLLWLISP

-334 GGALLWGLTRT
+334 GGALLWGLTRAS
-345 GIGEAGRITA
+345 IGEAGRITA
-355 TLLLGFAV
+355 TALLVFAI

-393 APNFIGELA
+393 APNFMGEVA

-408 LGWIGVTALVHYL
+408 LGWVGVTALVHYL

-551 GLTSAQRTGFIVLPQ
+551 GLTPAQRTGFIVLPQ

>member
-1 MSDSGQV
+1 MEEEDPISVALKQ
-8 SADREFQEGIE
+8 EEGI
-19 EETASPH
+19 SPN
-26 EVPSLPMGQWLRKN
+26 EAPKLSVGQWLRTN

-45 ANGILTLLGALAALV
+45 TNTILTILGALAAFLM
-60 ALRGVLNFIFS
+60 LRGVLNFVFS
-71 ENRQWDAVRTNLRA
+71 ENREWVAVRTNLRA
-85 LMTLSYPESQYIR
+85 LMTLSYPESQYVR
-98 VWVALGFIVG
+98 VWVALGFVVG

-121 GVSVKRISTWLMGTG
+121 GLPLRRLSTWFMGVG
-136 AFLAVCVIA
+136 GLIALCVVV
-145 REPSVIIGTD
+145 REPNVLMDSEGKALSTLD
-155 GKVVRTVEGSPQRE
+155 GSLQRE
-169 SFMDA
+169 SFGAA
-174 MVDRSS
+174 MVDRVD
-180 WWIAAVLLLAVG
+180 WWIAAVVLFAFG
-192 AGLWSNFSR
+192 AALWSRYSS
-201 PVRRRWRR
+201 VARRHVDL
-209 PRAEVPVTSVVCV
+209 PITSIVYVGIGIAILTLWVV
-222 GLGLAVLS
+222 
-230 LWIAPYGHYAFISA
+230 PYGHYAFVDGTYI
-244 TKSYVAESGRTV
+244 AEPGTTV
-256 AFSTKLPWTVMWILL
+256 AFSTQMPWTVMWVLL
-271 CGFFL
+271 GLGFF
-276 VGRSF
+276 VGRFLRS
-281 QRSRYLGLI
+281 SRYVGMS
-290 KGSSNLLWLISP
+290 KAGSNLLWLICP
-302 LTLFWVVLRDPALD
+302 FALFWVVLRDPALD

-334 GGALLWGLTRT
+334 GAGALWLLTRSD
-345 GIGEAGRITA
+345 IGEAGRIAA
-355 TLLLGFAV
+355 TVLLVVAI

-388 LAALL
+388 FAALL
-393 APNFIGELA
+393 APNFIGDIA

-408 LGWIGVTALVHYL
+408 LGWLGVMALVHYL
-421 ATMINTPSTVE
+421 ATMINTPSTVD
-432 LQSTEFL
+432 LQSDEFL

-446 FVALIVVL
+446 FVSVIVVI

-551 GLTSAQRTGFIVLPQ
+551 GLTAAQRTGFIVLPQ

-581 TFKET
+581 SFKET

-612 GVKREGILLVA
+612 GVKREGILVVA
-623 MIYFFFNFTISKYSQ
+623 MIYFFFNFVISKYSQ